1 LYLCLLLPYSYF
13 PLRLYVIVSSLSNWQ
28 LNIFSLFGYGTS
40 VLIVQPL
47 SLYIFYIYSFEFPGE
62 HTHFLQNNVTYFLL
76 FILSLLL
83 VYCIYNRLRNSR
95 RILNSGVMLMIV
107 FILLHAV
114 FWHYDCVLYFWVSLN
129 VALLV
134 LLLKCF
140 VDYYL

>member
-1 LYLCLLLPYSYF
+1 LCLCLLLPYSYF

-83 VYCIYNRLRNSR
+83 VYCICNRLRNSR
-95 RILNSGVMLMIV
+95 RILNSGVMLMTV

-114 FWHYDCVLYFWVSLN
+114 FWHYDCVLYF
-129 VALLV
+129 
-134 LLLKCF
+134 
-140 VDYYL
+140 